1 MKNVGII
8 SALYMLDG
16 ILYYWKEVSLFFIS
30 RKTCINIQYFIAKLS
45 YEDFSPAMLADSKIQ
60 CSRPKQIMTLQD
72 LYPYINTLHGDNH
85 TIHNTKETLKQTAHA
100 SH

>member
-1 MKNVGII
+1 
-8 SALYMLDG
+8 
-16 ILYYWKEVSLFFIS
+16 
-30 RKTCINIQYFIAKLS
+30 
-45 YEDFSPAMLADSKIQ
+45 MLADSKIQ